1 EQKILYWFAI
11 HREPVAIAEI
21 RENIIGAVSQQTVPQ
36 QVNSLLRRS
45 LLEKTDGLFFLQPVV
60 MEYVT
65 ERLIQQVCT
74 EFTTRQLDVWQSHSL
89 IRVQAK
95 DYIREMQLRLIL

>member
-1 EQKILYWFAI
+1 
-11 HREPVAIAEI
+11 
-21 RENIIGAVSQQTVPQ
+21 
-36 QVNSLLRRS
+36 
-45 LLEKTDGLFFLQPVV
+45 

-65 ERLIQQVCT
+65 QRLIQQVCT

-95 DYIREMQLRLIL
+95 DYIREMQLRFIVQPGLGETMTRTGQHPLACTP